1 MEQLCY
7 YNFVNKYSVR
17 WCSKDKILC
26 FSDPEMTI
34 LVDDI
39 DKTDSFDPTSV
50 VTPASGPLGEKVKKI
65 ILSMTMT
72 DPPTDWNNKEI
83 SCEAKLPD
91 YEAAV
96 VRALIDVKCKISQ
109 DDKYTGHFSFY
120 RTFLLF
126 CFIIIILSVHS
137 EPKFFEIS

>member
-17 WCSKDKILC
+17 WFSKDKILC

-34 LVDDI
+34 LVDDE
-39 DKTDSFDPTSV
+39 DKTDSFDPIPTSV
-50 VTPASGPLGEKVKKI
+50 SPQGSGPLGEKVKEIK
-65 ILSMTMT
+65 LSMTMT
-72 DPPTDWNNKEI
+72 DPPTDWNKKKI

-91 YEAAV
+91 YEAEV
-96 VRALIDVKCKISQ
+96 VTALIDVKCKISQ

-120 RTFLLF
+120 RTFPFLF
-126 CFIIIILSVHS
+126 HYHTFICSFRAKIL
-137 EPKFFEIS
+137 